1 MCPARPPPHALSH
14 TDGVCGV
21 QDGGWIVCRALPGS
35 AAAASGVPVERNSVL
50 TRVNGV
56 DVGPA
61 AHRVVGG
68 VPSEPDPHLS
78 RISWTADVMPLL
90 VEAGTTCEVSL
101 V

>member
-1 MCPARPPPHALSH
+1 MCPARPPPRALSH

-56 DVGPA
+56 DVGQRKA
-61 AHRVVGG
+61 RERHSIDSGKKTRAR
-68 VPSEPDPHLS
+68 E
-78 RISWTADVMPLL
+78 T
-90 VEAGTTCEVSL
+90 
-101 V
+101 